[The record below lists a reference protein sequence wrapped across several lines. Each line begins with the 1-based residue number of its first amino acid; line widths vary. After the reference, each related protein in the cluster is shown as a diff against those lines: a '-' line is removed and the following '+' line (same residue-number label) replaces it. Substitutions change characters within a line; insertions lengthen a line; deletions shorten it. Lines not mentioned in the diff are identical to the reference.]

1 MGVTLGRKVIK
12 GGSAE
17 DHVDGSYNVGPSLS
31 SKVKNFIG
39 LAGANYGLTACYSTS
54 ILPTCNAKDGFYP
67 GALASSGPSKFL
79 NELNTNGALEG
90 QNVHTIWSKYD
101 DLIGLQCVVW
111 GKVTCRIPSQ
121 TS

>member
-31 SKVKNFIG
+31 SKVKTFIG

-54 ILPTCNAKDGFYP
+54 ILPTCNGKDGFYP

-79 NELNTNGALEG
+79 N
-90 QNVHTIWSKYD
+90 
-101 DLIGLQCVVW
+101 
-111 GKVTCRIPSQ
+111 
-121 TS
+121 